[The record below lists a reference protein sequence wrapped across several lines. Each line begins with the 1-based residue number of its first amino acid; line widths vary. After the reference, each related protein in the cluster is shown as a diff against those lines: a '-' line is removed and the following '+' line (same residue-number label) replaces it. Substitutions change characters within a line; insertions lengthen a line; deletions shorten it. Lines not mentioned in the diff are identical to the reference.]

1 MTSDYFPG
9 SYGSPFDDFFARYM
23 GGARQ
28 PRQRVDI
35 TQFLSEQAR
44 ELVNAAARRAAEA
57 GSPDLDTDHLLR
69 VMTEEEGTRHL
80 IARAGQDARIIRA
93 PVRAIQAAWRGRP

>member
-1 MTSDYFPG
+1 MTSGYFPG

-44 ELVNAAARRAAEA
+44 ELVNAAARRAAEG
-57 GSPDLDTDHLLR
+57 GSPDLDTDPPAVGDDR
-69 VMTEEEGTRHL
+69 GGV
-80 IARAGQDARIIRA
+80 
-93 PVRAIQAAWRGRP
+93 PPAADQPRGRRPGAAARRARRPAAARRA

>member
-1 MTSDYFPG
+1 MTSGYFPG
-9 SYGSPFDDFFARYM
+9 PYGSPFDDFFARYM

-44 ELVNAAARRAAEA
+44 
-57 GSPDLDTDHLLR
+57 D
-69 VMTEEEGTRHL
+69 
-80 IARAGQDARIIRA
+80 
-93 PVRAIQAAWRGRP
+93 W

>member
-1 MTSDYFPG
+1 MTSGYFPG
-9 SYGSPFDDFFARYM
+9 PYGSPFDDFFARYM

-44 ELVNAAARRAAEA
+44 ELVNGPRAGPPRWAART
-57 GSPDLDTDHLLR
+57 STQ
-69 VMTEEEGTRHL
+69 TTCC
-80 IARAGQDARIIRA
+80 
-93 PVRAIQAAWRGRP
+93 GR